1 MQGGA
6 ECDMG
11 ATNLDAESLRQLVV
25 ETVLRPE
32 FRRGTFGGRVFRAAG
47 PRPWVRVV
55 VRPVELRGQ
64 RHVQFAYFDSKKC
77 FTKNYLADEIPA
89 RTREILDAGF
99 SGIHL
104 NTGGE
109 ELDIRT
115 TKKGKIL
122 LGRRKARDSDAGPLE
137 PHNRVKDVPLPVDT
151 AARLLELLGIL
162 TPEGRVRHS
171 MRAKYTQINEFLKH
185 LLVAV
190 DEAGLRSAERPLE
203 ILDCGCGLSY
213 LTLSAHY
220 YLNEKL
226 GVPARIL
233 GVDVNDDVIRKS
245 VERADQLGTAGLAF
259 ACERIDAVGARPD
272 IVLALHACDTATDEA
287 IARAV
292 TGEAKILLSVPCCH
306 HALNKAIRPEGPAA
320 VLRPLLRHGILHQRS
335 ADLVTDGFR
344 ALALR
349 IMGYRTEVVEFV
361 SPEHTARNLMIRAV
375 RGAPVGEESFV
386 REYCQMCQFWGV
398 RPYIETVLGER
409 FRNLVANGR

>member
-1 MQGGA
+1 
-6 ECDMG
+6 MG
-11 ATNLDAESLRQLVV
+11 TNSLDAESLRQLVV

-32 FRRGTFGGRVFRAAG
+32 FRRGTFGGRAFRAAG
-47 PRPWVRVV
+47 PHPWVRVV

-77 FTKNYLADEIPA
+77 LTKNYLADEIPA

-104 NTGGE
+104 STGGE

-122 LGRRKARDSDAGPLE
+122 LGRRKVAAGAAEPVE
-137 PHNRVKDVPLPVDT
+137 PHNRVKDVPLPEDR

-162 TPEGRVRHS
+162 TPEGHVRHS

-190 DEAGLRSAERPLE
+190 EEAGLRSTERPLE

-220 YLNEKL
+220 YLNEL
-226 GVPARIL
+226 LEVPARIL
-233 GVDVNDDVIRKS
+233 GVDVNDEVIRKS

-259 ACERIDAVGARPD
+259 ACDRIDAVKARPD

-292 TGEAKILLSVPCCH
+292 TAQAKVLLSVPCCH
-306 HALNKAIRPEGPAA
+306 HALNTAIRPEAPAA
-320 VLRPLLRHGILHQRS
+320 VLRPLLRHGILHQRA
-335 ADLVTDGFR
+335 ADLVTDSFR

-349 IMGYRTEVVEFV
+349 IMGYRTDVVEFV

-375 RGAPVGEESFV
+375 HGAPAGEESFV
-386 REYCQMCQFWGV
+386 SEYRQMCQFWGV
-398 RPYIETVLGER
+398 RPYIETALGEPFGR
-409 FRNLVANGR
+409 LVADVR